1 VPKRIAQSKTAR
13 KKDHEGIEALSPQ
26 DSRLRLVEPPPGAS
40 TVEAQIRELEQEIR
54 GASHRPV
61 SDLLADW
68 VHRLRVLTE
77 ADGAVVAM
85 RDAKG
90 IVCHASSGQAP
101 EVGSRLQPD
110 SSLTRECFENGRLV
124 ICEDVESD
132 PRIPSL
138 IAKTLNL
145 RSALIVPIKANQS
158 VFGVVEVLSSRPSAF
173 DPGTVA
179 AVQAIAVPLARLLCP
194 KPASQALNPRRWFA
208 VAVLIA
214 CLLLLFIALRVYR
227 STSNRRSAVLARPA
241 SGPSPSGQRSTD
253 PSSESRTSSAL
264 RVPPTTA
271 TASNNPRDAG
281 SHRLAKPSPG
291 QSTSVAAITAVQRN
305 SSPGKEISREES
317 PASVVKLE
325 APELSNLLSPARAPV
340 LAGSP
345 TLPPPPIVKNLP
357 RSEFVLNRTLKAHS
371 SWVTGLAFSPDG
383 GRLASGSWDHHVK
396 FWDVTS
402 GQELGGV
409 VGKVKEVQ
417 ALALSRDGRWLA
429 AEDLGNAV
437 TLWDAA
443 SGREVHTLAGDKSF
457 NLFDRSW
464 VYSIAFSPDGRSLA
478 AALDDKIGPW
488 GFDSPSRHHPSKP
501 RRTRASAMLPLENW
515 RQPNASAMVL

>member
-13 KKDHEGIEALSPQ
+13 KKDHEGTEAPSPQ

-158 VFGVVEVLSSRPSAF
+158 VFGVIEVLSSRPFAF
-173 DPGTVA
+173 NAGTVA
-179 AVQAIAVPLARLLCP
+179 AVQAVAVPLARLLCP
-194 KPASQALNPRRWFA
+194 KPASRALNPHRWLA

-325 APELSNLLSPARAPV
+325 APELSNLLSPARLSAICPSRSSALSQDEGAEGRYGKEV
-340 LAGSP
+340 RD
-345 TLPPPPIVKNLP
+345 LPIPIDTDVEPEDVTGPLL
-357 RSEFVLNRTLKAHS
+357 RSQPGHKTIAEAFGCRQFSRGNMAEARVRRGFGGWCREGESNPQGPILSSSAAASERPSGLKAM
-371 SWVTGLAFSPDG
+371 
-383 GRLASGSWDHHVK
+383 
-396 FWDVTS
+396 
-402 GQELGGV
+402 E
-409 VGKVKEVQ
+409 
-417 ALALSRDGRWLA
+417 
-429 AEDLGNAV
+429 
-437 TLWDAA
+437 
-443 SGREVHTLAGDKSF
+443 
-457 NLFDRSW
+457 
-464 VYSIAFSPDGRSLA
+464 
-478 AALDDKIGPW
+478 
-488 GFDSPSRHHPSKP
+488 
-501 RRTRASAMLPLENW
+501 
-515 RQPNASAMVL
+515 